1 MQHYSLLLY
10 CLHMLF
16 ISTTDINKNLC
27 FMTHELVVYIL
38 EKVIIVYQ
46 MLRLLTII
54 LSITI
59 RFILLFSVYGQVC
72 QQSRLNWAYPS
83 ALFIR
88 FCIEWV
94 FRHSKPFKNMKK
106 SLKYKT
112 TNDVTK
118 LKETK
123 RQNLFETPNV
133 RAGSKFEYQSGSD
146 FQTEVIF

>member
-1 MQHYSLLLY
+1 
-10 CLHMLF
+10 
-16 ISTTDINKNLC
+16 
-27 FMTHELVVYIL
+27 
-38 EKVIIVYQ
+38 
-46 MLRLLTII
+46 
-54 LSITI
+54 
-59 RFILLFSVYGQVC
+59 
-72 QQSRLNWAYPS
+72 
-83 ALFIR
+83 
-88 FCIEWV
+88 
-94 FRHSKPFKNMKK
+94 MKK